1 MAKTTKMRRKD
12 LIQPDQFISTTDII
26 IAYCTEHKTKI
37 VFATVSL
44 ILIFFSALWFKHN
57 QNQNRF
63 KMESLFFKLEQVK
76 ASRIEDSIDKIKQME
91 ALLEKFNKGPQ
102 KQRALLLLADEY
114 FNEGRYDKA
123 INLYQNI
130 LKESSSPLSHQLAN
144 IGIAYSHEGKKDYK
158 NAINAYKTVIQ
169 FPNNE
174 YPLFDIYTSLVRCY
188 ELNNQKN
195 EALLILREMQ
205 SKFSNNPK
213 INEIDIKIKNIDI

>member
-26 IAYCTEHKTKI
+26 VAYCTEHKTKI
-37 VFATVSL
+37 FFASVSL
-44 ILIFFSALWFKHN
+44 IIIFFSTLWFKHN
-57 QNQNRF
+57 QNQNSL

-76 ASRIEDSIDKIKQME
+76 SLEIGDSREKTKQME
-91 ALLEKFNKGPQ
+91 ALLDKFSKGTQ

-114 FNEGRYDKA
+114 FSEGRYDKA

-130 LKESSSPLSHQLAN
+130 LKESSSSLNQQLAN
-144 IGIAYSHEGKKDYK
+144 IGLAYSLEGKKDYK
-158 NAINAYKTVIQ
+158 NAINAYKNVIQ